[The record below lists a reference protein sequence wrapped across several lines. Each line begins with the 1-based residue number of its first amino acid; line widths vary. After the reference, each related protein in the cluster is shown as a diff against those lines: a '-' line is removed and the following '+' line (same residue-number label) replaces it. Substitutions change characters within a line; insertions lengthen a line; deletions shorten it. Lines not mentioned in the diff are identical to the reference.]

1 MRGGKAGSLLML
13 AAAMLTGSAAAEVY
27 KWVDKAGNV
36 HFGDQPPPGEKA
48 VKENIRPPESIKSTP
63 SAAPVKS
70 PSLLERDLEF
80 KKRRSERLEGEKKQA
95 EEAKQKE
102 ARKAECERSR
112 ARLADVESGMQLF
125 DYGKDGQ
132 RYYLDQE
139 QRTKASNEARQR
151 VEKDCK

>member
-1 MRGGKAGSLLML
+1 MRSGRSGMLLML
-13 AAAMLTGSAAAEVY
+13 AAATLAGSAAAEVY

-63 SAAPVKS
+63 STAPGKT

-95 EEAKQKE
+95 DEAKQKE

-139 QRTKASNEARQR
+139 QRNKALNDSRQR
-151 VEKDCK
+151 LEKDCK